1 MVLSNYRTA
10 LLILLQQTDLRP
22 SFGRTGTSNPHLSKM
37 LIQFTNFITALRF
50 KEIFKTYQE
59 KNQETSRL
67 LAEAVINYNVNSVL
81 DIGCGIA
88 GYHSG
93 WMKNA
98 KGELFLFDKSTF
110 NLSSLRYGMGATER
124 YYNSLNL
131 AKNYLARNGIEPN
144 RIHTIEIDS
153 KKFSYRKY
161 DLIVS
166 FISLGF
172 HYHID
177 TYWIDIID
185 SIADEGLVII
195 DIRNNSSSHTFIE
208 EQNKSN
214 QISVV
219 SKNDYGKFTR
229 YAFQK
234 I

>member
-1 MVLSNYRTA
+1 MLNYRTA

-22 SFGRTGTSNPHLSKM
+22 SFGRQKKGTSKPYLSKI
-37 LIQFTNFITALRF
+37 LIQLTNLIAALRF
-50 KEIFKTYQE
+50 KEIFKAYE
-59 KNQETSRL
+59 ENNKEISRL
-67 LAEAVINYNVNSVL
+67 LEKSIINHKVSSVL

-88 GYHSG
+88 GYHSR
-93 WMKNA
+93 WMKNL

-110 NLSSLRYGMGATER
+110 NISSLHYGMGATER
-124 YYNSLNL
+124 YYNSLSL
-131 AKNYLARNGIEPN
+131 AKNFLARQGIESN
-144 RIHTIEIDS
+144 RIHTIEVGS
-153 KKFSYRKY
+153 KKFSDRKY

-177 TYWIDIID
+177 TYWMEIID

-208 EQNKSN
+208 EQNSTN
-214 QISVV
+214 LISVV